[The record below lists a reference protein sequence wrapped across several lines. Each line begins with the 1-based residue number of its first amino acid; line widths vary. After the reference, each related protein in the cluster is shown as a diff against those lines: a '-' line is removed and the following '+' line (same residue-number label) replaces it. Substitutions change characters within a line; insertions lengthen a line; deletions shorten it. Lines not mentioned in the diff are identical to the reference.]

1 MADLIGPVMID
12 VDGTELSTEDREVLR
27 HPLVG
32 GLIFFARNYRDREQL
47 QSLVRSI
54 REVRPELL
62 LAVDQEGGRV
72 QRFRDDFTRIPSM
85 QVLAARAEPGQLR
98 DAGWLLAAEL
108 RASGVDFSFAPV
120 LDADDKHCRI
130 VGDRSFAADPAAV
143 AARVRPFMEGMHEA
157 GMATTG
163 KHFPGHG
170 HVLEDS
176 HEELPEDERTLEE
189 VMSSDAL
196 PFVECIGA
204 GELDAVMPAHIRFV
218 QVDQKPVGFSRLWLQ
233 QILRAELGFNG
244 VIFSDDLSM
253 EGAGAAGGYGARIRA
268 ALDAGCDMGLV
279 CNNRAGALE
288 CLEALEG
295 FVPSEASSARLQR
308 MRGRQDPI
316 SWEALAQ
323 SERWQKTRTWLAG
336 LVAEAAAG

>member
-1 MADLIGPVMID
+1 MLGPLMID
-12 VDGTELSTEDREVLR
+12 VDGLDLTAEDRELLQ

-32 GLIFFARNYRDREQL
+32 GLIFFARNYRDRAQL
-47 QSLVRSI
+47 QELVAAI
-54 REVRPELL
+54 RAVRPDIL

-72 QRFRDDFTRIPSM
+72 QRFRDQFTRLPSM
-85 QVLAARAEPGQLR
+85 QALTAVADEALLR

-108 RASGVDFSFAPV
+108 LAEGIDFSFAPV
-120 LDADDKHCRI
+120 LDADDQHCRI
-130 VGDRSFAADPAAV
+130 VGDRSFCADPAGV
-143 AARVRPFMEGMHEA
+143 AARVRPFMAGMHEA

-176 HEELPEDERTLEE
+176 HEELPEDERTLEQ
-189 VMSSDAL
+189 VMAGDAL

-204 GELDAVMPAHIRFV
+204 RELDAVMPAHIRFV
-218 QVDQKPVGFSRLWLQ
+218 EVDSQPVGFSRFWLQ
-233 QILRAELGFNG
+233 DVLRGQLDFDG

-268 ALDAGCDMGLV
+268 ALDAGCDMGIV

-288 CLEALEG
+288 ALQALEN
-295 FVPSEASSARLQR
+295 FSPRRESSDRLQR
-308 MRGRQDPI
+308 MRGRSQVE
-316 SWEALAQ
+316 SRAELEA
-323 SERWQKTRTWLAG
+323 SDRWQRTRAKLLALG
-336 LVAEAAAG
+336 NT